1 MLHHLLLFLLLPPV
15 LPLLVLA
22 LVVVLGLGAPARAQ
36 RSVLAPLRLRFSC
49 GCSGSGLSVYGC
61 PAVRLSGSPA
71 LRLCAAMA
79 LALLL
84 ASSLA
89 LAAAAA
95 AAAAAPPPKLPF
107 WTAPKPDGSRLQG
120 YSKVAGNLTDFVV
133 YKPMTESDGMY
144 NHAAMIM
151 YHQGVITVSWC
162 AAGLAA
168 ACPATSRRCLRCRA
182 QEERAAL
189 GGHARPAR
197 ALLAVGRRR
206 DLVQGRAALPEH
218 GHRRDHICAV
228 RRPLRRTQRPA
239 LRLRQPRRHRRR

>member
-89 LAAAAA
+89 LAAAA

>member
-1 MLHHLLLFLLLPPV
+1 MCCTTFCSSSYFLRSCRCSCSRSWSWSGS
-15 LPLLVLA
+15 A
-22 LVVVLGLGAPARAQ
+22 LRLGLSAPFWRRSGSGSAAAPAA
-36 RSVLAPLRLRFSC
+36 
-49 GCSGSGLSVYGC
+49 SGSGLSVYGC

-95 AAAAAPPPKLPF
+95 AAAAAPPPPKLPF

-206 DLVQGRAALPEH
+206 DLVQPGLGALAERGRLGRLRT
-218 GHRRDHICAV
+218 GH
-228 RRPLRRTQRPA
+228 PLRV
-239 LRLRQPRRHRRR
+239 HH